1 MDDFIQKRLE
11 GDKTQ
16 TNFFD
21 PISKMKLATFW
32 SLRKIKICQTKNKV
46 IALKSSKDLFGKIAT
61 IAQKCS
67 VDMRSLFKYPPVP
80 LPLALAEM
88 DGTLK
93 KTAKSVLL
101 NKLEEGIVTIE
112 DLPSNYC
119 MTTDR
124 MTALRQLKGSGLTHK
139 ALTEKLLESV
149 TKIVKKC
156 EKNWC
161 SIRRLF
167 E

>member
-1 MDDFIQKRLE
+1 MI
-11 GDKTQ
+11 
-16 TNFFD
+16 
-21 PISKMKLATFW
+21 
-32 SLRKIKICQTKNKV
+32 
-46 IALKSSKDLFGKIAT
+46 
-61 IAQKCS
+61 
-67 VDMRSLFKYPPVP
+67 SLFKYPPVP
-80 LPLALAEM
+80 LTLALAEM

-119 MTTDR
+119 MITDR

-149 TKIVKKC
+149 TKIVKNVKRIDVVFDVYL
-156 EKNWC
+156 NN
-161 SIRRLF
+161 SIKHVDRNCRSHAELMF
-167 E
+167 N